1 MNSRFHHGGGYF
13 VGLRAFFVAISCY
26 KCIIIRYHILY

>member
-13 VGLRAFFVAISCY
+13 AGLRAFFVAISSY
-26 KCIIIRYHILY
+26 LSFIICYHIIF